1 MIRRASHTPLHTP
14 THPHTMA
21 VSAPTLAVPAELGD
35 KQWTLAPAFWFIAGE
50 TRNRFDGENDEQYV
64 ARVLKNKRIRDRARE
79 RQQRQRAEWLARL
92 DVADAAERARR
103 LAQPEPQDNRVAHL
117 EQECARL
124 ALANSYW
131 QLRCERMEARLM
143 RITAASAAAAI
154 EVAEENERDE
164 A

>member
-1 MIRRASHTPLHTP
+1 
-14 THPHTMA
+14 MA
-21 VSAPTLAVPAELGD
+21 VSAPTLNVPAELGD

-50 TRNRFDGENDEQYV
+50 TRNRFDDESDEQYV

-79 RQQRQRAEWLARL
+79 RQQRSRAEWLARL
-92 DVADAAERARR
+92 DAAEAAERVRVPVVPEP
-103 LAQPEPQDNRVAHL
+103 AQPQNNRVADL

-124 ALANSYW
+124 ALESRNW

-143 RITAASAAAAI
+143 RVTAAMGDLARLTAAAAT

>member
-1 MIRRASHTPLHTP
+1 
-14 THPHTMA
+14 MA
-21 VSAPTLAVPAELGD
+21 VSAPTLNVPAELGD

-50 TRNRFDGENDEQYV
+50 TRNRFDDESDEQYV

-92 DVADAAERARR
+92 DAAEAAERVRVPVVPEP
-103 LAQPEPQDNRVAHL
+103 AQPQNNRVADL

-124 ALANSYW
+124 ALESRNW
-131 QLRCERMEARLM
+131 QMRCERMEARLM
-143 RITAASAAAAI
+143 RVTAAMGDLARLTAAAAT

>member
-1 MIRRASHTPLHTP
+1 
-14 THPHTMA
+14 MA
-21 VSAPTLAVPAELGD
+21 VSAPIKPTLAVPAELGD
-35 KQWTLAPAFWFIAGE
+35 KQWTLAPASWFIAGE
-50 TRNRFDGENDEQYV
+50 TRRPEGESDEDYV
-64 ARVLKNKRIRDRARE
+64 ERVLKNKRIRDRSRAR
-79 RQQRQRAEWLARL
+79 QAFQRAEWLARL
-92 DVADAAERARR
+92 DVADVAERARR
-103 LAQPEPQDNRVAHL
+103 LAQPEQAPAPQDNRVAHL

-154 EVAEENERDE
+154 EVAQENERDE

>member
-1 MIRRASHTPLHTP
+1 
-14 THPHTMA
+14 MA
-21 VSAPTLAVPAELGD
+21 VCAPIKPTLPVPAELGD

-79 RQQRQRAEWLARL
+79 RQQRQRAEFLARL
-92 DVADAAERARR
+92 DVVRAAERARR
-103 LAQPEPQDNRVAHL
+103 LAQPEQAPAPQDNRVAHL

>member
-1 MIRRASHTPLHTP
+1 
-14 THPHTMA
+14 MA
-21 VSAPTLAVPAELGD
+21 VSAPTLDVPAELGD

-50 TRNRFDGENDEQYV
+50 TRNRFDDESDEQYV

-92 DVADAAERARR
+92 DVAEAAERVRAPAVPEP
-103 LAQPEPQDNRVAHL
+103 AQPQNNRVADL

-143 RITAASAAAAI
+143 RVTAASAAAAI

>member
-1 MIRRASHTPLHTP
+1 
-14 THPHTMA
+14 MA

-92 DVADAAERARR
+92 DVADEAERVRR
-103 LAQPEPQDNRVAHL
+103 LAQPEPQPQPQDNRVAHL

>member
-1 MIRRASHTPLHTP
+1 
-14 THPHTMA
+14 
-21 VSAPTLAVPAELGD
+21 VPAELGD

-50 TRNRFDGENDEQYV
+50 TRNRFDDESDEQYV

-79 RQQRQRAEWLARL
+79 RQQRQRAEWLARN
-92 DVADAAERARR
+92 DAAEAAERVRVPVVPEP
-103 LAQPEPQDNRVAHL
+103 AQPQNNRVADL

-124 ALANSYW
+124 ALESRNW

-143 RITAASAAAAI
+143 RVTAAMGDLARLTAAAAT

>member
-1 MIRRASHTPLHTP
+1 
-14 THPHTMA
+14 MA
-21 VSAPTLAVPAELGD
+21 VSAPTFDVPAELGD

-50 TRNRFDGENDEQYV
+50 ARNRFDGENDEQYV

-92 DVADAAERARR
+92 DAAEAAERIRR
-103 LAQPEPQDNRVAHL
+103 LAEVPAVPEPAPPQDNRVAHL

-124 ALANSYW
+124 ALESRNW
-131 QLRCERMEARLM
+131 QMRCERMEARLM
-143 RITAASAAAAI
+143 RVTSAMGDLARLTSAAAI
-154 EVAEENERDE
+154 EVAEEHERDE

>member
-1 MIRRASHTPLHTP
+1 
-14 THPHTMA
+14 MA
-21 VSAPTLAVPAELGD
+21 VSAPTLNVPAELGD

-50 TRNRFDGENDEQYV
+50 TRNRFDDESDEQYV

-79 RQQRQRAEWLARL
+79 RQQRSRAEWLARL
-92 DVADAAERARR
+92 DAAEAAERVRVPVVPEP
-103 LAQPEPQDNRVAHL
+103 AQPQNNRVADL

-124 ALANSYW
+124 ALESRNW
-131 QLRCERMEARLM
+131 QMRCERMEARLM
-143 RITAASAAAAI
+143 RVTAAMGDLARLTAAAAT

>member
-1 MIRRASHTPLHTP
+1 
-14 THPHTMA
+14 MA
-21 VSAPTLAVPAELGD
+21 VSAPTLDVPAELGD

-50 TRNRFDGENDEQYV
+50 TRNRFDDESDEQYV

-79 RQQRQRAEWLARL
+79 RQQRQRAEWLARN
-92 DVADAAERARR
+92 DAAEAAERVRVPVVPEP
-103 LAQPEPQDNRVAHL
+103 AQPQNNRVADL

-124 ALANSYW
+124 ALESRNW

-143 RITAASAAAAI
+143 RVTAAMGDLARLTAAAAT

>member
-1 MIRRASHTPLHTP
+1 
-14 THPHTMA
+14 MA
-21 VSAPTLAVPAELGD
+21 VSAPTLDVPPELGE

-50 TRNRFDGENDEQYV
+50 TRNRFDDESDEQYV

-92 DVADAAERARR
+92 DAAEAAERVREPAVPEP
-103 LAQPEPQDNRVAHL
+103 AQPQNNRVADL
-117 EQECARL
+117 EQKCARL
-124 ALANSYW
+124 ALESRNW

-143 RITAASAAAAI
+143 RVTAAMGDLARLTAAAAT
-154 EVAEENERDE
+154 EVAEENERAE

>member
-1 MIRRASHTPLHTP
+1 
-14 THPHTMA
+14 MA
-21 VSAPTLAVPAELGD
+21 VSAPTLNVPAELGD

-50 TRNRFDGENDEQYV
+50 TRNRFDDESDEQYV

-79 RQQRQRAEWLARL
+79 RQQRQRAEWLARN
-92 DVADAAERARR
+92 DAAEAAERVRVPVVPEP
-103 LAQPEPQDNRVAHL
+103 AQPQNNRVADL

-124 ALANSYW
+124 ALESRNW

-143 RITAASAAAAI
+143 RVTAAMGDLARLTAAAAT

>member
-1 MIRRASHTPLHTP
+1 
-14 THPHTMA
+14 MA
-21 VSAPTLAVPAELGD
+21 VCAPIKPTLAVPAELGD
-35 KQWTLAPAFWFIAGE
+35 KQWTLVPAFWFIAGE
-50 TRNRFDGENDEQYV
+50 TRNRFDGDNDEQYV

-79 RQQRQRAEWLARL
+79 RQQRQRAEFLARL
-92 DVADAAERARR
+92 DVVRAAERARR
-103 LAQPEPQDNRVAHL
+103 LAQPEQAPAQPQDNRVAHL

-154 EVAEENERDE
+154 EVAEENERDD

>member
-1 MIRRASHTPLHTP
+1 
-14 THPHTMA
+14 MA
-21 VSAPTLAVPAELGD
+21 VSAPTFDVPAELGD

-50 TRNRFDGENDEQYV
+50 ARNRFDGENDEQYV

-92 DVADAAERARR
+92 AEVPAV
-103 LAQPEPQDNRVAHL
+103 LEPAQPQDNRVAHL

-124 ALANSYW
+124 ALESRNW
-131 QLRCERMEARLM
+131 QMRCERMEARLM
-143 RITAASAAAAI
+143 RVTSAMGDLARLTSAAAI
-154 EVAEENERDE
+154 EVAEEHERDE

>member
-1 MIRRASHTPLHTP
+1 
-14 THPHTMA
+14 MA
-21 VSAPTLAVPAELGD
+21 VSAPTLDVPAELGD

-50 TRNRFDGENDEQYV
+50 TRNRFDDESDEQYV

-79 RQQRQRAEWLARL
+79 RQQRSREAWLARN
-92 DVADAAERARR
+92 DAAEAAERVRVPVVPEP
-103 LAQPEPQDNRVAHL
+103 AQPQNNRVADL

-124 ALANSYW
+124 ALESRNW

-143 RITAASAAAAI
+143 RVTAAMGDLARLTAAAAT

>member
-1 MIRRASHTPLHTP
+1 
-14 THPHTMA
+14 MA
-21 VSAPTLAVPAELGD
+21 VSAPTLDVPAELGD

-50 TRNRFDGENDEQYV
+50 TRNRFDDESDEQYV

-79 RQQRQRAEWLARL
+79 RQQRQRAEWLARN
-92 DVADAAERARR
+92 DAAEAAERIRR
-103 LAQPEPQDNRVAHL
+103 LAEVPAVPEPAQPQNNRVADL

-124 ALANSYW
+124 ALESRNW

-143 RITAASAAAAI
+143 RVTTAMADLARLTATAAT
-154 EVAEENERDE
+154 EVAEENERAE

>member
-1 MIRRASHTPLHTP
+1 
-14 THPHTMA
+14 MA
-21 VSAPTLAVPAELGD
+21 VSAPTFDVPAELGD

-50 TRNRFDGENDEQYV
+50 ARNRFDGENDEQYV

-92 DVADAAERARR
+92 AEVPVV
-103 LAQPEPQDNRVAHL
+103 PEPAPPQDNRVAHL

-124 ALANSYW
+124 ALESRNW

-143 RITAASAAAAI
+143 RVTSAMGDLARLTAAAAT
-154 EVAEENERDE
+154 EVAEENERAE

>member
-1 MIRRASHTPLHTP
+1 
-14 THPHTMA
+14 MA
-21 VSAPTLAVPAELGD
+21 VSAPTLDVPPELGE

-50 TRNRFDGENDEQYV
+50 TRNRFDDESDEQYV

-92 DVADAAERARR
+92 DAAEAAERVREPAVPEP
-103 LAQPEPQDNRVAHL
+103 AQPQNNRVADL

-124 ALANSYW
+124 ALESRNW

-143 RITAASAAAAI
+143 RVTAAMGDLARLTAAAAT
-154 EVAEENERDE
+154 EVAEENERAE

>member
-1 MIRRASHTPLHTP
+1 
-14 THPHTMA
+14 MA
-21 VSAPTLAVPAELGD
+21 VSAPTLNVPAELGE

-50 TRNRFDGENDEQYV
+50 TRNRFDDESDEQYV

-79 RQQRQRAEWLARL
+79 RQQRQRAEWLARN
-92 DVADAAERARR
+92 DAEEAAERIRR
-103 LAQPEPQDNRVAHL
+103 PAVPEPAQPQNNRVADL

-124 ALANSYW
+124 ALESRNW

-143 RITAASAAAAI
+143 RVTTAMGDLARLTAAAAT

>member
-1 MIRRASHTPLHTP
+1 
-14 THPHTMA
+14 MA
-21 VSAPTLAVPAELGD
+21 VCAPIKPTLPVPAELGD

-103 LAQPEPQDNRVAHL
+103 LAQPEQAPEPQDNRVAHL